1 MENKAFETG
10 APKLTLDPAG
20 DAAAAV
26 ATETAPQAEPVVLD
40 DSVLTEEERKTVD
53 DFASQIDITDSA
65 MVMQYG
71 SAAQQK
77 IATFSDTALD
87 GVRTKDFGEMGD
99 AITDLIVELKGISEE
114 EDKGGLFGLFRKGK
128 NKIERMKARYGEAE
142 KSVDSIVS
150 ALQGH
155 QITLMKDISM
165 LDQMYDMNM
174 SYFKELTMYIIAGK
188 KKLVQERTITL
199 AELSAKAEASGLPED
214 AQKASDFAQ
223 MCDRFE
229 KKLHDLELTRMVSI
243 QMGPQIRLVQNN
255 DAMMTE
261 KIQSTI
267 VNTIPL
273 WKSQMVIAL
282 GLAHSSQAME
292 AQRAVTDMTNDLL
305 KRNAEALK
313 QGTVDIAKESERG
326 IVDIETLTETNKLLI
341 ETLDEVQKIQTE
353 GKAKRREAEAELGRI
368 EGELRAK
375 LLSVTKPTDIQE

>member
-1 MENKAFETG
+1 MENKV
-10 APKLTLDPAG
+10 PKLTLDPAG
-20 DAAAAV
+20 DAATAV

-142 KSVDSIVS
+142 KSVDTIVS

-199 AELSAKAEASGLPED
+199 AELHAKAEASGLPED

-243 QMGPQIRLVQNN
+243 QMGPQIRLIQNN

-305 KRNAEALK
+305 KKNAEALK

-375 LLSVTKPTDIQE
+375 LLSVTKPADTQE